1 MKDAG
6 KKQAASPV
14 VQRQARAVKTRA
26 DLMQAARKVFAKSGF
41 EQARLEDIARLA
53 GKTRGAFYANFKDKE
68 EVFFAILEASLEE
81 DRGVLRDTMKR
92 CASMKQRLQA
102 FAQYLLEVIHDRE
115 LILLHIEFKTYAIR
129 NPKRKR
135 LAELLTKMIDQYVAQ
150 EVGEFIPALRDADAR
165 SVVSGVIDGL
175 ALNVLFDPEPPSDA
189 VLEQVIL
196 AVLQQVVGKE

>member
-6 KKQAASPV
+6 KRQAASPV
-14 VQRQARAVKTRA
+14 VQRQARALKTRA

-81 DRGVLRDTMKR
+81 DRGVLHDTLKR
-92 CASMKQRLQA
+92 CTSMKQRLQV
-102 FAQYLLEVIHDRE
+102 FSRHLVEVIHDRE

-135 LAELLTKMIDQYVAQ
+135 LAELLTKMVDQYVAR
-150 EVGEFIPALRDADAR
+150 EVGSFIPALQSPDAR

-175 ALNVLFDPEPPSDA
+175 ALNVLFDPDPPSDA
-189 VLEQVIL
+189 VLEQVIF
-196 AVLQQVVGKE
+196 AVLQQVVGKA